1 MPLRLDPSDT
11 RPLPVQ
17 IAAALRA
24 QVAAGVLL
32 PGERVPST
40 RHLASQLGISRGSVV
55 TAYDQ
60 LTAEGYLTAE
70 VGSGTVINPLLPH
83 ARAPRPEPAPTPAAE
98 PELVSLTPGLPDTA
112 GILTP
117 EWRAAWRAA
126 AVDPSGD
133 LPREVAAH
141 LRHMRGLNVDP
152 TRVLITAGARDG
164 LSVLLRA
171 LGPVSYTHL

>member
-1 MPLRLDPSDT
+1 MLLRLDPSDT

-40 RHLASQLGISRGSVV
+40 RHLASQLSVSRGSVV

-70 VGSGTVINPLLPH
+70 VGSGTIINPLLPH
-83 ARAPRPEPAPTPAAE
+83 ARTPQPQPAPHPAPTPK
-98 PELVSLTPGLPDTA
+98 LLSL
-112 GILTP
+112 I
-117 EWRAAWRAA
+117 
-126 AVDPSGD
+126 
-133 LPREVAAH
+133 H
-141 LRHMRGLNVDP
+141 
-152 TRVLITAGARDG
+152 I
-164 LSVLLRA
+164 
-171 LGPVSYTHL
+171 